1 MLGGAGPPPGGEEG
15 GEHARLSFPCGVLGL
30 HTRYNG
36 RYKGAQWGNPEQIL
50 KSGLSSDWGLQL
62 DPMKLESLVIVGQP
76 HNGEYVLKPCTHRP
90 STQGSWEGPK
100 LILAMVQGKL
110 NDKE

>member
-50 KSGLSSDWGLQL
+50 KSGLSSDWGLQP

-76 HNGEYVLKPCTHRP
+76 HHGEYVLKPCTRVVMRS
-90 STQGSWEGPK
+90 STLVGALLVLRRARKSSRRSS
-100 LILAMVQGKL
+100 
-110 NDKE
+110 